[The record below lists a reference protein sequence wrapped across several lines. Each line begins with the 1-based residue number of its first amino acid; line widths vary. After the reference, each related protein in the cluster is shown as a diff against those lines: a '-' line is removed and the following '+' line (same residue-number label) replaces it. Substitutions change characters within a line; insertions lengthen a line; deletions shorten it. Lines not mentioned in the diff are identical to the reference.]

1 MRTGEGDVAA
11 LAQRAAEAAA
21 TLKLMANE
29 QRLLLLCRLSQGEAA
44 VSELV
49 ALTGLTQSA
58 VSQHL
63 ARLRAGGMV
72 KTRRAATT
80 IHYRV
85 ADQGVH
91 DLLGMLCQ
99 RFRGPQPAE
108 RTTT

>member
-1 MRTGEGDVAA
+1 MRAGEGDVAA

-63 ARLRAGGMV
+63 ARLRAGSMV
-72 KTRRAATT
+72 QTRRVATT
-80 IHYRV
+80 IYYRV
-85 ADQGVH
+85 GDQAVH
-91 DLLGMLCQ
+91 ELLGMLCE
-99 RFRGPQPAE
+99 RFRGLQPAE